1 MEGFSLQCVE
11 SLSVLLKEEFFFQKL
26 EVNLPENFRNNVT
39 ALRAMHLV
47 HARKVKS
54 R

>member
-1 MEGFSLQCVE
+1 MEGFWLQCVE
-11 SLSVLLKEEFFFQKL
+11 YLSVLLKEEFFSQKL